1 MVFKMELYSSCVN
14 CVMNNLLHIA
24 GKTLKS
30 EEEKVAFMHEI
41 VSRMGAEIKTD
52 SCAPLLTGI
61 GWSVL
66 LERTGLKDPFRDLK
80 HQFNSLML
88 SIEER
93 TEQMIEESPDSLEA
107 SLVAAGS
114 ANLIDFGAFQDV
126 DFNKVVSILHNY
138 IDTLS
143 LDINTYHNFLDL
155 IDRHRSLL
163 IMGDNC
169 GEIVLDK
176 ILVRQLQR
184 AFPGI
189 EITYASRGAPILN
202 DATIEDAHQVGLG
215 KLCSVVSSGST
226 IPGFVFENSRGDFR
240 KIYEN
245 SPVILSKGVGNFESA
260 QFHDKRNFFLF
271 IVKCDTFSEKLNV
284 PLNTLIF
291 QQGRK
296 SLLGKNR

>member
-1 MVFKMELYSSCVN
+1 MELYSSCVN

-30 EEEKVAFMHEI
+30 EEEKVAFMHEL
-41 VSRMGAEIKTD
+41 VSRMEPEIKTD

-66 LERTGLKDPFRDLK
+66 LEKTGLKDPFREIK

-88 SIEER
+88 SVEER
-93 TEQMIEESPDSLEA
+93 TEKMIEESPDPLEA
-107 SLVAAGS
+107 SLVASGA
-114 ANLIDFGAFQDV
+114 ANLIDFGAFREV
-126 DFNKVVSILHNY
+126 NFESVVSVLHEY

-143 LDINTYHNFLDL
+143 LDLDTYHAFLSNL
-155 IDRHRSLL
+155 KKHKKLL

-189 EITYASRGAPILN
+189 EITCAFRGAPILN
-202 DATIEDAHQVGLG
+202 DATVDDAHEVGLDR
-215 KLCSVVSSGST
+215 LCRVVSSGST

-240 KIYEN
+240 KTYEK

-260 QFHDKRNFFLF
+260 QFNDKRNFFLF
-271 IVKCDTFSEKLNV
+271 IVKCDTFSEKLKV

-291 QQGRK
+291 QQGRE
-296 SLLGKNR
+296 SLLES

>member
-1 MVFKMELYSSCVN
+1 
-14 CVMNNLLHIA
+14 MNNILHIA

-30 EEEKVAFMHEI
+30 EEEKVAFMHEL
-41 VSRMGAEIKTD
+41 VSRLGPEIKTD
-52 SCAPLLTGI
+52 SCAPLLAGI

-66 LERTGLKDPFRDLK
+66 LERTGIKDPFRDLK

-88 SIEER
+88 SVEER
-93 TEQMIEESPDSLEA
+93 TEQMIEESPDPLEA
-107 SLVAAGS
+107 SLVASGT
-114 ANLIDFGAFQDV
+114 ANLIDFGAFREV
-126 DFNKVVSILHNY
+126 NFERVVSSLHEC

-143 LDINTYHNFLDL
+143 LDPDTYHTFLSSL
-155 IDRHRSLL
+155 EKHKKLL
-163 IMGDNC
+163 IMADNC

-184 AFPGI
+184 AFPGV
-189 EITYASRGAPILN
+189 EITCAMRAAPVLN
-202 DATIEDAHQVGLG
+202 DATVDDALEVGLDR
-215 KLCSVVSSGST
+215 LCKVVSSGST

-245 SPVILSKGVGNFESA
+245 SPVILSKGGGNFESA
-260 QFHDKRNFFLF
+260 QFQDNRNFFLF

-284 PLNTLIF
+284 PINTLIF

-296 SLLGKNR
+296 SLLGRNR